1 MLRRLDRRKRYGQ
14 TDQRG
19 HRLYFRQPLLP
30 RLCAVSGRTLGRR
43 TRLHRQRCR
52 IDPPLALALAVALW
66 GIRGSQKKHGQRAPF
81 LVGLGGAIAA
91 LVGLFVFVPLHV
103 TGLILLV
110 GASVWDIILLR
121 RVPSSC
127 DTPSR

>member
-1 MLRRLDRRKRYGQ
+1 M
-14 TDQRG
+14 
-19 HRLYFRQPLLP
+19 FRQISGAIGSIFASLCCLGFAPLV
-30 RLCAVSGRTLGRR
+30 AVLSGAGLGFIVSDAV
-43 TRLHRQRCR
+43 L
-52 IDPPLALALAVALW
+52 IPLLALALAVALW